1 MLDLETVNAVLRH
14 QRQEIETLEGTEN
27 SLVEK
32 ALQLKAFLPQKES
45 FETTLRRLPIVREER
60 DVLLE
65 NLKETAQARA
75 AEDGCDVCA
84 KYCLY
89 LLNCLATLERTNEE
103 LEELYVQTKYG
114 EDLVNP
120 GNQISIDIPR
130 NMDEI
135 TVKYGQL
142 KDELSLAES
151 HLAIAQK
158 TNESVRRE
166 LDETRSRY
174 RQMSASIP
182 ELARQLEAELAEL
195 SASTLS
201 KEEHQKSVSGR
212 LDTRETRVTQRTKLI
227 DEMVAQLEPTALE
240 LPEGRQQQLLGAL
253 RSLLL
258 SANDPA
264 QGTDTTMMSHARAL
278 VQLSESPSIDKAPVQ
293 PRSPILPAKLGMP
306 QRARQI
312 KAMFSMLS
320 PHKL

>member
-1 MLDLETVNAVLRH
+1 MLDLETVNAIVRH
-14 QRQEIETLEGTEN
+14 QRQEIETLEGTQN
-27 SLVEK
+27 SLAEK
-32 ALQLKAFLPQKES
+32 VSQLKAFAPQKES

-65 NLKETAQARA
+65 DLKEAAQSRA
-75 AEDGCDVCA
+75 GYDVCA
-84 KYCLY
+84 RYCLY
-89 LLNCLATLERTNEE
+89 LLSCLATLERTNEE

-114 EDLVNP
+114 EDLVSP
-120 GNQISIDIPR
+120 GNQVSLAIPT

-135 TVKYGQL
+135 AVKYGQL
-142 KDELSLAES
+142 KEELALAES
-151 HLAIAQK
+151 HLAIARK

-182 ELARQLEAELAEL
+182 ELARQLEAELEEL
-195 SASTLS
+195 NTSTLS
-201 KEEHQKSVSGR
+201 KEEQQKSVSGR
-212 LDTRETRVTQRTKLI
+212 LDTRETRATQRTKLI
-227 DEMVAQLEPTALE
+227 DEMVAQLEPAALE

-258 SANDPA
+258 SANDTA
-264 QGTDTTMMSHARAL
+264 QGTDATMMSHVRAL
-278 VQLSESPSIDKAPVQ
+278 IQLSASPSIDKAPAQ

-306 QRARQI
+306 QRARQV